1 MLKFFA
7 RNRAFDREIT
17 PLETAAELAGELFDR
32 GYSCTKAVLQATTG
46 STNSELLAAA
56 SGFSCGIGKS
66 GCLCGAVTGGVMAL
80 GLKGRDKQ
88 SGKLVATFKEAFQTT
103 CCRGLSKDY
112 RWMSKEHLAN
122 CRKITVATAGMV
134 EKFQSNKR

>member
-17 PLETAAELAGELFDR
+17 QMESAAELAGELFDR
-32 GYSCTKAVLQATTG
+32 GHSCAQSVLQATTG
-46 STNSELLAAA
+46 STNPELLAAA

-80 GLKGRDKQ
+80 GLKGCDKQ
-88 SGKLVATFKEAFQTT
+88 SGKLVATFKKAFKTT

-122 CRKITVATAGMV
+122 CRKITVATTEMI
-134 EKFQSNKR
+134 EKIQKNKR